1 MISVSLSSL
10 PLAEVSGENGESDMV
25 SQTKN
30 SVAYKE
36 KHLRVL
42 QPTPTPE
49 NLVSGRRRGLAVL
62 GLIIDRIK
70 FSKTAFSILEDKT
83 G

>member
-1 MISVSLSSL
+1 
-10 PLAEVSGENGESDMV
+10 MV

-30 SVAYKE
+30 NVGYKE

-42 QPTPTPE
+42 QPTPTPA
-49 NLVSGRRRGLAVL
+49 NLVSGSRRGLAVF
-62 GLIIDRIK
+62 GLFIDRIK

-83 G
+83 GC